1 MVLFRSRSYWDRLKW
16 VDLRPI
22 YIHSVLRSHE
32 DLFTLTPSNKRV
44 SWLFTIIIFSI
55 RIGSCLAR
63 VYRVMDTRG
72 KSREYKRSVRV
83 TSWAALAS
91 WVLSKFSSDHISE
104 KNACLL
110 IINLILVTRGTEK
123 QTLLLAGYKQQKFAY
138 LFVNDQWKLSRNPKK
153 GPRNVRKYRKN
164 RTSNKDFSW

>member
-44 SWLFTIIIFSI
+44 SWVFTIIIFSI

-63 VYRVMDTRG
+63 VYRIMDTHG

-83 TSWAALAS
+83 TPWAALAS
-91 WVLSKFSSDHISE
+91 WVLSKFPSDHISKE
-104 KNACLL
+104 NACLL
-110 IINLILVTRGTEK
+110 IVNLILVTRGTEK

>member
-91 WVLSKFSSDHISE
+91 WVLSKFSSDHISK

-153 GPRNVRKYRKN
+153 GPRNVRKN